1 MKKINLYVVLI
12 GLIILLF
19 FTIIIGV
26 SVGTFRIPFEQT

>member
-26 SVGTFRIPFEQT
+26 SVGTLRIPFEQT